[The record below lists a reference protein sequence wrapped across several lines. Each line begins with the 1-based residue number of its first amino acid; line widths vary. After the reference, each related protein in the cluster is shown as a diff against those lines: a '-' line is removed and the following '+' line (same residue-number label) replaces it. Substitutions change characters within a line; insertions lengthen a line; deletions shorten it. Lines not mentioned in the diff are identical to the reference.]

1 MQNWTLDWKI
11 GLTKL
16 MIVKNC
22 SRNWELKHHL
32 RFSCFRRGVL
42 MNWLFDRWEIQKAT
56 DSKVYACL
64 DADLSEVLFHSVV
77 FCDKENR
84 DLSSKI
90 YRVSF
95 GGISEDLLDRYTYLS
110 PPKCLLMKKIYK
122 TKFEIEE
129 ENTKLQIARSC
140 FCNSYCKKIW
150 EISPKQNEENQR
162 QNQIIAGERLPT
174 WSLSLITKIILI
186 IYTTAN
192 SSSNTSHVAFW
203 WLLVTL
209 KSECVNIF

>member
-1 MQNWTLDWKI
+1 M
-11 GLTKL
+11 
-16 MIVKNC
+16 KN
-22 SRNWELKHHL
+22 
-32 RFSCFRRGVL
+32 
-42 MNWLFDRWEIQKAT
+42 
-56 DSKVYACL
+56 
-64 DADLSEVLFHSVV
+64 
-77 FCDKENR
+77 
-84 DLSSKI
+84 
-90 YRVSF
+90 
-95 GGISEDLLDRYTYLS
+95 
-110 PPKCLLMKKIYK
+110 IYK

-140 FCNSYCKKIW
+140 FRNSYCKKIW

-192 SSSNTSHVAFW
+192 SSSNTSLIAFW